1 MCACDAD
8 AVIPELHPD
17 LAPLAFLLGTWTG
30 RGRGRYPTIDPFEYV
45 ETITFTHV
53 GKPFLAY
60 SQRTFHATDHRP
72 LHAETGYWRM
82 PRPGMVEAVLAHP
95 TGVTEL
101 LEGTFDGTTFRLGST
116 TIGLTSTAKQVAA
129 TERDITIGST
139 VAADGDVDV
148 VSYDVRMA
156 AVGKA
161 LTHHLHADLVRHGAS
176 DN

>member
-1 MCACDAD
+1 M
-8 AVIPELHPD
+8 IPELHPD

-30 RGRGRYPTIDPFEYV
+30 RGSGGYPTIDPFEYI

-82 PRPGMVEAVLAHP
+82 PRPGLVEVVLAHP

-116 TIGLTSTAKQVAA
+116 TIGLSSTAKQVTA
-129 TERDITIGST
+129 TERDITIGT
-139 VAADGDVDV
+139 TAEGDV

-156 AVGKA
+156 AVGEA
-161 LTHHLHADLVRHGAS
+161 LTHHLHADLGRPDTS
-176 DN
+176 DTSDT